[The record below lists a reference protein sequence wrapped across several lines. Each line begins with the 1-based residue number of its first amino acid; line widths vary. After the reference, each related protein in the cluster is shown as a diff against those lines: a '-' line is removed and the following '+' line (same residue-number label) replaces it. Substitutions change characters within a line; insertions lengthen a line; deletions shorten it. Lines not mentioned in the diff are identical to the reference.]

1 MVAFQPFGNSWSY
14 RFQEALG
21 NRFISAQKYTKSM
34 GYLFLDKYSTVL
46 FKRQTY
52 NISVKRCPFIFPP
65 KMCKLIGT
73 GVKKKTL
80 QISTQS

>member
-46 FKRQTY
+46 FNFNKVNDFYRRP
-52 NISVKRCPFIFPP
+52 VKRE
-65 KMCKLIGT
+65 ME
-73 GVKKKTL
+73 V
-80 QISTQS
+80 